1 MSHKQLDTLIR
12 MSNQIAANNSAYP
25 HDEAAE
31 RVANHIQR
39 FWARSMKNLIIEH
52 QQSAGDE
59 LSPIA
64 REAVAILAQ
73 ATIRKQQGI
82 SAGEENSYV

>member
-1 MSHKQLDTLIR
+1 
-12 MSNQIAANNSAYP
+12 
-25 HDEAAE
+25 
-31 RVANHIQR
+31 
-39 FWARSMKNLIIEH
+39 MKNLIIEH

-64 REAVAILAQ
+64 REAVAMLAQ